1 MERALDWVRDTARAD
16 GLIVTEQPTL
26 VPRWVRGNESAW
38 LTAPRLKKLHFVG
51 LGMSVGTS
59 GADLAA
65 PVFVINGAS
74 PDEAYSNLQA
84 NCSAIQSLPEK
95 PIILF
100 NVPFTTYGGTVP
112 VRSSCGVWA
121 AACGAVGA
129 LIRSVGPYSLQN
141 PHTGA
146 TTPSIPSGAV
156 SLEDA
161 AQMARMWDR
170 GQPLR
175 VTLNM
180 QAQQLPDSPSR
191 NLLID
196 LPGTEAPGE
205 VVVVSGHAD
214 SWDIAEGAMDDGGG
228 AVGAWEAVR
237 AVAALGL
244 KPKRTLRA
252 VLWVNEEN
260 GDRGGDQYAS
270 DFGPGGSNALDKHSF
285 LLETDSGAFTPFGI
299 GVSCAAGA
307 DCGAAQAQLAL
318 IGAALL
324 AGIGSGNVSAG
335 GGGTDVDPSCAA
347 SGVPCLGLNV
357 LDPRLSADSNNPC
370 IADALGSWA
379 APPWTWSAAAPPYDS
394 GYFFVHHSEADTM
407 ERMDPRQL
415 NHVAAALAVWAF
427 SVAQLPALLP
437 RNESAPGGGPEA
449 AAALSAGAVGG
460 LVFAGVAAV
469 ALGAY
474 AWRRGLCG
482 ECKRRLAGGDAAATA
497 AYAAVPTLR
506 GGV

>member
-1 MERALDWVRDTARAD
+1 MLFIVSALLARSVRAAVFPVTADMRDASSAIIQRLLPASGVTQLSSTAWQRLAYMTDTFGPRFSGSAGLERALNWVRDTARAVD
-16 GLIVTEQPTL
+16 GLRVTEMVTM

-51 LGMSVGTS
+51 LGMSVGTNGS
-59 GADLAA
+59 DLNA
-65 PVFVINGAS
+65 PVFVISGAS
-74 PDEAYSNLQA
+74 PADAYQSLQG
-84 NCSAIQSLPEK
+84 NCSAIQSLAEK
-95 PIILF
+95 PIVLF

-112 VRSSCGVWA
+112 VRASCGEWA

-129 LIRSVGPYSLQN
+129 LIRSVGPFSLQN

-161 AQMARMWDR
+161 AQLQRMFDR
-170 GQPLR
+170 GQAIR

-180 QAQQLPDSPSR
+180 QAQQLPDSQSR

-196 LPGTEAPGE
+196 LVGSGAPE
-205 VVVVSGHAD
+205 EFVVVSGHAD

-237 AVAALGL
+237 TVAALGL

-260 GDRGGDQYAS
+260 GDRGGAQYAA
-270 DFGPGGSNALDKHSF
+270 DFGPNGTNALARHSF
-285 LLETDSGAFTPFGI
+285 MLETDSGAFTPFGI

-324 AGIGSGNVSAG
+324 GGIGSGNVSAG

-347 SGVPCLGLNV
+347 SGVPCIGLNV

-370 IADALGSWA
+370 IADAMGAWA
-379 APPWTWSAAAPPYDS
+379 SPPWAWSAAAPPYDS
-394 GYFFVHHSEADTM
+394 QYFWVHHSEGS
-407 ERMDPRQL
+407 
-415 NHVAAALAVWAF
+415 WAQKARARARARA
-427 SVAQLPALLP
+427 SRPKKTRA
-437 RNESAPGGGPEA
+437 
-449 AAALSAGAVGG
+449 
-460 LVFAGVAAV
+460 
-469 ALGAY
+469 
-474 AWRRGLCG
+474 C
-482 ECKRRLAGGDAAATA
+482 
-497 AYAAVPTLR
+497 
-506 GGV
+506 